1 MRVLIIEDNVEIL
14 KCMKVELEKS
24 GLYVDIANNGLEG
37 EQKAYVNEYDVILL
51 DLSLPDKDGMEI
63 LKYLRKE
70 NIETPII
77 IITASI
83 EITKGLNLGA
93 DDYIVKPFNMDE
105 LNARIQA
112 VLRRFRGR
120 GNPNIVLNQL
130 IIDPISRRANYDK
143 KRIDLTTK
151 EFDILEYL
159 AIRYPAIVSSE
170 EILEHTYDESF
181 DSFSSVLRVHIA
193 KLRKKLKKT
202 TGKDILLT
210 TRGKGYSLFFE

>member
-14 KCMKVELEKS
+14 KCMKGELEKS

-37 EQKAYVNEYDVILL
+37 EEKAYVNEYDVILL

-105 LNARIQA
+105 LNARI
-112 VLRRFRGR
+112 
-120 GNPNIVLNQL
+120 
-130 IIDPISRRANYDK
+130 
-143 KRIDLTTK
+143 
-151 EFDILEYL
+151 
-159 AIRYPAIVSSE
+159 
-170 EILEHTYDESF
+170 
-181 DSFSSVLRVHIA
+181 
-193 KLRKKLKKT
+193 
-202 TGKDILLT
+202 
-210 TRGKGYSLFFE
+210 

>member
-37 EQKAYVNEYDVILL
+37 EEKAYVNEYDVILL

-120 GNPNIVLNQL
+120 GNPNIVLNKL

-202 TGKDILLT
+202 TGKDILLN